1 MAGINMESILAKAKA
16 CTNTSQFQQKVQQK
30 ADVLI
35 REGGVAQ
42 TSSGRMVT
50 ISGMQMAAAKF
61 IEVLQNEIESSGIA
75 IADAISLTR
84 SDPYKV
90 GTNKYQIQVSFTG
103 DLHRDSLVAGK
114 YDGAD
119 DGVDNII
126 ALFNN
131 GYSAGN
137 TVYGIWHGEQIASL
151 PTRPGIHFIA
161 SAVRNY
167 MANYASE
174 YGVIDIEVNPIYK

>member
-16 CTNTSQFQQKVQQK
+16 CTNTSEFQQKVQQK

-50 ISGMQMAAAKF
+50 ISEMQMAAAKF
-61 IEVLQNEIESSGIA
+61 IEVLQNEISGSGIA
-75 IADAISLTR
+75 ISGAVSLTHG
-84 SDPYKV
+84 SPFQV
-90 GTNKYQIQVSFTG
+90 APNKYQIEVSFSG
-103 DLHRDSLVAGK
+103 DLHRDSLAPDIYG
-114 YDGAD
+114 GI
-119 DGVDNII
+119 DNIV

-131 GYSAGN
+131 GYAAGN
-137 TVYGIWHGEQIASL
+137 RVYGIWHGEQIASL
-151 PTRPGIHFIA
+151 PNRTGIHFIE

-174 YGVIDIEVNPIYK
+174 YGVIDIEVNPIYQ

>member
-30 ADVLI
+30 TDALI

-61 IEVLQNEIESSGIA
+61 IEVLQNEIASSGIA

-103 DLHRDSLVAGK
+103 DLHRDSLVPEK
-114 YDGAD
+114 YG
-119 DGVDNII
+119 GVDNII

-174 YGVIDIEVNPIYK
+174 YGVIDIEVNPIYQ